1 MWAVNTYMNVSMKK
15 TLVMGLAAAS
25 TGMLLLS
32 GCGKGSGNAAM
43 AQAAT
48 ARAPEVEVV
57 TVNKIT
63 PDWTQ
68 TYPARVDGMRHAEVR
83 PRVSGILVKRLYRE
97 GSYVKEGEV
106 LFQIDPVP
114 FEIAVEKAKA
124 DLLSAQAQANK
135 AIRDYDR
142 VEKLFKDGAMSDKQH
157 DDAVSA
163 NELAKASVLSAQA
176 LLRQAELNL
185 DYSSVK
191 APISGVTDKEEV
203 TEGSLVSST
212 DKLTVVTQLDP
223 VYVQFSLPEG
233 DPAYQ
238 QLFAKGSRHK
248 EGSTAMTLFTR
259 NGEVYGSSGQVNF
272 SESGVDPTTG
282 AVSMRAEFANP
293 DGQLL
298 PGQFARIAF
307 KGLKL
312 NPCAIIPEDAVLMTA
327 QVPIVYVVDAGNT
340 VQPRPVALGPVVK
353 EGQIILG
360 GLNEGDRVII
370 TSLIRI
376 RPGIPVVPKTKG
388 EEAPASKQAA
398 AK

>member
-1 MWAVNTYMNVSMKK
+1 MKK

-25 TGMLLLS
+25 TGMLLLC
-32 GCGKGSGNAAM
+32 GCGKSADKAA
-43 AQAAT
+43 
-48 ARAPEVEVV
+48 ARVAPAMEVEVV
-57 TVNKIT
+57 TIQRIT
-63 PDWTQ
+63 PEWKQ

-83 PRVSGILVKRLYRE
+83 PRVSGILVKRLYTE
-97 GSYVKEGEV
+97 GSFVKEGEV

-135 AIRDYDR
+135 AVRDFER
-142 VEKLFKDGAMSDKQH
+142 VEKLFKTGAMSDKQH
-157 DDAVSA
+157 DDAIST
-163 NELAKASVLSAQA
+163 NELAKAGVLSAQA

-191 APISGVTDKEEV
+191 APISGVTDKEEF
-203 TEGSLVSST
+203 TEGSLVSSA
-212 DKLTVVTQLDP
+212 DKLTAITQLDP

-238 QLFAKGSRHK
+238 QLFAKGSRQK

-272 SESGVDPTTG
+272 SESGVDPATG
-282 AVSMRAEFANP
+282 AVSMRAEFSNTE
-293 DGQLL
+293 GKLM

-307 KGLKL
+307 KGLNL
-312 NPCAIIPEDAVLMTA
+312 MPCAIIPEDAVLMTA
-327 QVPIVYVVDAGNT
+327 QAPIVYVVDGKNT

-353 EGQIILG
+353 EGQIIMG
-360 GLNEGDRVII
+360 GLNDGDRVII

-376 RPGIPVVPKTKG
+376 RPGVPVVPKTKG
-388 EEAPASKQAA
+388 QDAPSAGQAA